1 MIVLLSP
8 AKSLDFESE
17 PPFDE
22 SSEIRFAEETEYLVG
37 KLKKM
42 SARKLKS
49 LMNISED
56 LAQLNAERY
65 AQWSLPFTEK
75 NSKQAI
81 FAFTGDVY
89 QGLEAQTLKESDLTY
104 AQDHIRILSG
114 LYGILRPLDRIQPYR
129 LEMGTKWS
137 VTAKK
142 NNLYK
147 FWREKLTQE
156 MEREMK
162 NQDEKII
169 LNLAS
174 NEYSKAVDLKKLGA
188 KVISPEFKEDKG
200 DKYQMISFFAKK
212 ARGMM
217 ARYVVENRIEK
228 IEDLR
233 GFDSGG
239 YHFNNELSDT
249 ENNKWVF
256 TRIYESNQ

>member
-8 AKSLDFESE
+8 AKSLDFEST
-17 PPFDE
+17 PAVKK
-22 SSEIRFAEETEYLVG
+22 SSEIIFPEESEYLAG

-49 LMNISED
+49 LMDISED

-89 QGLEAQTLKESDLTY
+89 QGFEALTLKKPDLEY

-114 LYGILRPLDRIQPYR
+114 LYGMLRPLDRIQPYR
-129 LEMGTKWS
+129 LEMGTNWAITPKH
-137 VTAKK
+137 

-147 FWREKLTQE
+147 YWKEKLTD
-156 MEREMK
+156 RLKKEMK
-162 NQDEKII
+162 ENGETMV

-174 NEYSKAVDLKKLGA
+174 NEYSKVIDLKKLGVP
-188 KVISPEFKEDKG
+188 VISPEFKEDKG

-217 ARYVVENRIEK
+217 ARYVVKNKIEK
-228 IEDLR
+228 ADDLR
-233 GFDSGG
+233 VFDSEG
-239 YHFNNELSDT
+239 YHFNNDLSDI

-256 TRIYESNQ
+256 TRIYESNK